1 MFENILLSLRGIWNH
16 KMRSFLTMLG
26 IIIGIAAI
34 IAIVSTIKGTNE
46 QIKNNL
52 IGSGTNTVTVKL
64 YQDGWPADFSYQTPP
79 DGIMPLT
86 NEVRD
91 KILDLDEVESVT
103 FVNMREY
110 VDSLYYGNTN
120 LTSSVY
126 GIDDGYF
133 ETAGYQITKGRGFSQ
148 KDLETSKAFAIID
161 ETVNSMFAGEDPIG
175 KTIDI
180 MGYPFIVIGVAE
192 QKTQFEPVIN
202 SLEDYYTYMQSSN
215 GIIFIPK
222 QMWPLGFQYDEP
234 QTVVIKARSTDDM
247 TQAGKKAEAILNA
260 TLRTSN
266 DTIKY
271 QGDDLSSEAAQIQ
284 QLSESTNNMLIGIAS
299 ISLIVGGIGV
309 ANIMLVSVTERTR
322 EIGLK
327 KALGARRRKIL
338 AQFLTEA
345 VVLTSIGGLLGVALG
360 IGASR
365 VISTLAGVP
374 VAVDTPW
381 IIIAVG
387 ISMGIGIAF
396 GLFPSIKASK
406 LNPIDA
412 LRYE

>member
-1 MFENILLSLRGIWNH
+1 MLENIRLSLKGIWSH

-52 IGSGTNTVTVKL
+52 IGSGTNTVTVQL
-64 YQDGWPADFSYQTPP
+64 YQDNWPADFEYQGVPEGVP
-79 DGIMPLT
+79 
-86 NEVRD
+86 
-91 KILDLDEVESVT
+91 ILDNTVREQILAFDEVETVAFYVS
-103 FVNMREY
+103 REY
-110 VDSLYYGNTN
+110 ANSLYYKNTN
-120 LTSSVY
+120 LSAGIL
-126 GIDDGYF
+126 GIDDNYF
-133 ETAGYQITKGRGFSQ
+133 RTAGYQITKGRGFSDS
-148 KDLETSKAFAIID
+148 DLSTSKAFAIVDQTI
-161 ETVNSMFAGEDPIG
+161 VSSFNGEDPIG

-180 MGYPFIVIGVAE
+180 NGTPFVVIGVAE
-192 QKTQFEPVIN
+192 KKAKFEPVIN
-202 SLEDYYTYMQSSN
+202 SIDDYYTYMDTSN
-215 GIIFIPK
+215 GKIFVPN
-222 QMWPLGFQYDEP
+222 QMWPVIYQYDEP
-234 QTVVIKARSTDDM
+234 QTVIVKAKSTDDM
-247 TQAGKKAEAILNA
+247 TQAGKKTQELLNG
-260 TLRTSN
+260 LLHTSN
-266 DTIKY
+266 ETITYKSN
-271 QGDDLSSEAAQIQ
+271 DLSDEAAQIQ
-284 QLSESTNNMLIGIAS
+284 QLSASTNNMLIGIAS

-327 KALGARRRKIL
+327 KALGARRRTIL
-338 AQFLTEA
+338 GQFLTEA
-345 VVLTSIGGLLGVALG
+345 AMLSSIGGILGVAAGL
-360 IGASR
+360 GASR
-365 VISTLAGVP
+365 VISALAGVP

-381 IIIAVG
+381 ILIAVF